1 MARIAGVDLPPNK
14 RVEIALTYIFGIGR
28 TQSNKILK
36 SAGVNLDTKVRDL
49 NDDETNKIRKII
61 EEQLR
66 VEGDLRKETSFNIK
80 RLMEVGSYRGLRH
93 RRGLPVRGQRTHTNA
108 RTRKGPRRGAVAVKK
123 KAAKKKEKRIVPS
136 GVAHIQAT
144 FNNTTVTIADQEG
157 NVVCWSS
164 AGSLGFKG
172 SRKGTPF
179 AAQQAAMTAA
189 NRAREVGMRSLEVSV
204 KGPGSGRDSAI
215 RALQV
220 AGLEIRAIRD
230 VTPIPHNGCRPPK
243 RRRV

>member
-1 MARIAGVDLPPNK
+1 MAQP
-14 RVEIALTYIFGIGR
+14 
-28 TQSNKILK
+28 
-36 SAGVNLDTKVRDL
+36 
-49 NDDETNKIRKII
+49 
-61 EEQLR
+61 
-66 VEGDLRKETSFNIK
+66 
-80 RLMEVGSYRGLRH
+80 
-93 RRGLPVRGQRTHTNA
+93 
-108 RTRKGPRRGAVAVKK
+108 KK
-123 KAAKKKEKRIVPS
+123 KGAKKKEKRMVPV

-144 FNNTTVTIADQEG
+144 FNNTVVTIADLEG

-179 AAQQAAMTAA
+179 AAQQAAVTAA
-189 NRAREVGMRSLEVSV
+189 NRARDVGMRSLEVNV